1 MIAEKPPLARRGTV
15 LVVDDEEGVR
25 ASVRVILEETCDVL

>member
-1 MIAEKPPLARRGTV
+1 VTAADTQPARRGTV

-25 ASVRVILEETCDVL
+25 ASVRAIL